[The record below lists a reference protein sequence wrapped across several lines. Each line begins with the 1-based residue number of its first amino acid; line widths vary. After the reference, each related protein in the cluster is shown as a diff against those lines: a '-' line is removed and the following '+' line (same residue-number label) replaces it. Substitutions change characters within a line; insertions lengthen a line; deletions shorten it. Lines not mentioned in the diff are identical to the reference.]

1 MSNDNIE
8 PSESTAAEPT
18 LVVPSGSSVFERP
31 NAAAAEPTVDLS
43 AVEAEKARQL
53 EDEAAARR
61 EAEARAREE
70 ARLRADEKANRERA
84 LGNVEPSE
92 EADVAPL
99 KLEKGTN
106 DRFFGAFGLF
116 LLRIVTAIVV
126 GVRGI
131 QVLTD
136 IPGTQAALESVNV
149 PSAGPVSWALG
160 IALLVIAVMIL
171 FGFGTRIAGFL
182 LAALAITIALLFYW
196 TTQFTIFQEG
206 QQGIAGDFEAMLAA
220 VAILFMLVG
229 AGGWSIDGGMRRSRA
244 KRRLYA

>member
-1 MSNDNIE
+1 MSNDNIDTND
-8 PSESTAAEPT
+8 SSAAEPT
-18 LVVPSGSSVFERP
+18 MVVPSGSSAFERP
-31 NAAAAEPTVDLS
+31 NPAAAEPTIDLGQL
-43 AVEAEKARQL
+43 EAEKARQL
-53 EDEAAARR
+53 DDEDAARR

-70 ARLRADEKANRERA
+70 ARARAEEKANRERA
-84 LGNVEPSE
+84 LGVVEPAP

-106 DRFFGAFGLF
+106 DRFFGALGLF

-136 IPGTQAALESVNV
+136 IPRTQTALESVNV

-160 IALLVIAVMIL
+160 ITLLVIAVMIL
-171 FGFGTRIAGFL
+171 FGFGTRVAGVL
-182 LAALAITIALLFYW
+182 LAAIAITIALLFYW

-206 QQGIAGDFEAMLAA
+206 QQGIAGDFEALLAA
-220 VAILFMLVG
+220 VALVFMFVG
-229 AGGWSIDGGMRRSRA
+229 AGGWSIDGGMRRARA
-244 KRRLYA
+244 KRRLYS